1 MGTLPDILKTI
12 ILAILI
18 LVVILVAVFV
28 SILGYFSLTASDNSQ
43 SVYIYELKLST
54 TGPLDD
60 ATLLIPIPSSYNAES
75 GKNETAI
82 NISRTSFTNF
92 DRENISVQI
101 EEVDGVPMLNIS
113 ADRISPLYKNRIT
126 PIPIMPGQDES
137 ELPQPTHIY
146 SDRYSEETPELV
158 GMEMRMYDTSVDHEI
173 DTKTPAGKEPLFMPY
188 RITDDI
194 TPSSGTRHA
203 GYYVSEGST
212 GYVFETPFILSYT
225 ADDDNVLTI
234 SSEFQGI
241 NQWWVLGW
249 QSNSYR
255 ERMRHEFQGGCDG
268 TYQVTGVLITG
279 DGVY

>member
-1 MGTLPDILKTI
+1 MASLPDILKKI

-18 LVVILVAVFV
+18 LVVVLVAVFV
-28 SILGYFSLTASDNSQ
+28 SILGYFSLTAPQ
-43 SVYIYELKLST
+43 SAHSAYTYELTLST
-54 TGPLDD
+54 TGPLEN
-60 ATLLIPIPSSYNAES
+60 ATLLVPVPSYYNAES
-75 GKNETAI
+75 GKNETVVDL
-82 NISRTSFTNF
+82 SRTSFTNF
-92 DRENISVQI
+92 DRDTISVQI
-101 EEVDGVPMLNIS
+101 EEVNGVPMLKIS
-113 ADRISPLYKNRIT
+113 ADRISPVYKNRIT
-126 PIPIMPGQDES
+126 PIPIMPGQNES

-146 SDRYSEETPELV
+146 SYRYSEETPELV
-158 GMEMRMYDTSVDHEI
+158 GMEMHMYDTSVDHEI
-173 DTKTPAGKEPLFMPY
+173 DTKTPVGKEPLFMPY

>member
-18 LVVILVAVFV
+18 LVVILAVVFV
-28 SILGYFSLTASDNSQ
+28 VILGSFSQ
-43 SVYIYELKLST
+43 SASESAHSAYTYELTLST

-60 ATLLIPIPSSYNAES
+60 ATLLIPIPSYYNAES

-92 DRENISVQI
+92 DRDTISVQI
-101 EEVDGVPMLNIS
+101 EEVDGVPMLKIS

-188 RITDDI
+188 RITDTI
-194 TPSSGTRHA
+194 SSPDSAMYGDS
-203 GYYVSEGST
+203 YVSAGST
-212 GYVFETPFILSYT
+212 GYVFETPFILSYA
-225 ADDDNVLTI
+225 ADDENVLTI

-241 NQWWVLGW
+241 NQWWVGGW

-255 ERMRHEFQGGCDG
+255 ERMRHEFRGECDG

>member
-1 MGTLPDILKTI
+1 MGTLLDILKKI
-12 ILAILI
+12 VLAIVI

-28 SILGYFSLTASDNSQ
+28 SILGYFSLTASESAH
-43 SVYIYELKLST
+43 SAYTYELTLST
-54 TGPLDD
+54 TGPLDN
-60 ATLLIPIPSSYNAES
+60 ATLLVPVPSYYNAES
-75 GKNETAI
+75 GKNETI
-82 NISRTSFTNF
+82 IDLSRVSFTNF
-92 DRENISVQI
+92 DRENISAQI
-101 EEVDGVPMLNIS
+101 EEVNGVPMLKIS

-158 GMEMRMYDTSVDHEI
+158 EMEMRMYDTSVGHEI
-173 DTKTPAGKEPLFMPY
+173 DTKTPVGKEPLFMPY
-188 RITDDI
+188 RITDTI
-194 TPSSGTRHA
+194 SSSDGTRY
-203 GYYVSEGST
+203 GFYYVSEGST
-212 GYVFETPFILSYT
+212 GYVFEAPFILSYT
-225 ADDDNVLTI
+225 ADDENVLTI

-241 NQWWVLGW
+241 NQWWVGGW

-255 ERMRHEFQGGCDG
+255 ERMRHEFRGGCNG

>member
-1 MGTLPDILKTI
+1 MESLPDILKKI

-28 SILGYFSLTASDNSQ
+28 SILGYFSVSAPESAQ
-43 SVYIYELKLST
+43 SVYIYELTLST
-54 TGPLDD
+54 TGPLDN
-60 ATLLIPIPSSYNAES
+60 ATLLVPVPSYYNAES
-75 GKNETAI
+75 GKNETVI

-92 DRENISVQI
+92 DRDTISVQI
-101 EEVDGVPMLNIS
+101 EEVNGVSMLKIS
-113 ADRISPLYKNRIT
+113 ADRISPLYKNRID
-126 PIPIMPGQDES
+126 PIPIMPGQNES
-137 ELPQPTHIY
+137 ELPQPTDIY

-158 GMEMRMYDTSVDHEI
+158 EMEIHMYDTSVDHEI
-173 DTKTPAGKEPLFMPY
+173 DTKTPVGKEPLFMPY
-188 RITDDI
+188 RITDTIGSPD
-194 TPSSGTRHA
+194 SAMYGD
-203 GYYVSEGST
+203 YYVSAGSS

-234 SSEFQGI
+234 SSEFHAI
-241 NQWWVLGW
+241 NQWWVGGW

-268 TYQVTGVLITG
+268 TYQVTGILITG

>member
-1 MGTLPDILKTI
+1 MESLLDILKKI

-18 LVVILVAVFV
+18 LVAILVVVFV
-28 SILGYFSLTASDNSQ
+28 LIIGYFSVSAPESAQ
-43 SVYIYELKLST
+43 SVYIYELTLST
-54 TGPLDD
+54 TGPLEN
-60 ATLLIPIPSSYNAES
+60 ATLLVPVPSNYNAES

-92 DRENISVQI
+92 DRDTISAQI
-101 EEVDGVPMLNIS
+101 EEVNGVPMLKIS

-158 GMEMRMYDTSVDHEI
+158 EMEIHMYDTSVDHEI
-173 DTKTPAGKEPLFMPY
+173 DTKTPVGKEPLFMPY
-188 RITDDI
+188 RIAENI
-194 TPSSGTRHA
+194 SSPDSAMYGV
-203 GYYVSEGST
+203 YYVSAGSS
-212 GYVFETPFILSYT
+212 GYVFETPFILFYT
-225 ADDDNVLTI
+225 ADDENVLTI
-234 SSEFQGI
+234 SSEFHAI
-241 NQWWVLGW
+241 NQWWVGGW
-249 QSNSYR
+249 QSNSYW

-268 TYQVTGVLITG
+268 TYQVTGILITG